1 MSRGALTGTRIR
13 ERRLMLRMR
22 QSDLARAVGI
32 SASYLNLIEH
42 NKRRIGGKLLV
53 DIAKTLTVDAS
64 ALTEGAEVALLDG
77 LRQVVAAQ
85 TDAPQ
90 EALHV
95 EGFADRFPAWAQIL
109 VERQDRVQE
118 LERLVEMLSDRL
130 THDPFLSAALHE
142 VLSTVTAIRSTA
154 DILADTTDLD
164 RDWQVR
170 FHRNLRDDS
179 HRLAEGAQALVSYLD
194 DGAEGTR
201 EKTLPQ
207 DEVDAF
213 LRRHDYHLAALEG
226 GTGTPEALI
235 EDAVE
240 LDTPHAR
247 DLALRALAQYQA
259 DAAQLPRTD
268 LIAAITE
275 SGLDPGVISAR
286 FGVDIMTVFRR
297 IASLGEADIG
307 LTPGLVMC
315 DGSGT
320 LTVRKP
326 VAGFELPRY
335 GAACPL
341 WPLYGALTHPM
352 TPVASVVEQSGRP
365 PQRFQT
371 YAICRPRPGGAFSD
385 PPIFEAA
392 MLILPA
398 TRESAAPVLPIG
410 TSCRICSRDTCA
422 ARREPSILA
431 DVAGVGGNAL

>member
-13 ERRLMLRMR
+13 ERRMMIRMR
-22 QSDLARAVGI
+22 QSELARAVGI

-53 DIAKTLTVDAS
+53 DIAKTLSVDAS

-90 EALHV
+90 EALQV

-109 VERQDRVQE
+109 VERQERVQE

-130 THDPFLSAALHE
+130 THDPFLSSALHE

-164 RDWQVR
+164 RDWQMR

-179 HRLAEGAQALVSYLD
+179 HRLAEGAQALVTYLD
-194 DGAEGTR
+194 DGAEGAQ

-213 LRRHDYHLAALEG
+213 LRRHDYHLADLEG
-226 GTGTPEALI
+226 QAGTPEALI
-235 EDAVE
+235 EGAAE
-240 LDTPHAR
+240 LESPHAR
-247 DLALRALAQYQA
+247 ELALRALGQYQA
-259 DAAQLPRTD
+259 DAAHLPRAD
-268 LIAAITE
+268 LIDAITE
-275 SGLDPGVISAR
+275 NGLDPGVISAR

-297 IASLGEADIG
+297 IASLGEEDIG

-341 WPLYGALTHPM
+341 WPLYAALTHPM
-352 TPVASVVEQSGRP
+352 TPIAAVVEQSGRP

-371 YAICRPRPGGAFSD
+371 YAICRPRLGGAFSD

-398 TRESAAPVLPIG
+398 TSDSAEPVLPIG
-410 TSCRICSRDTCA
+410 TSCRICSQDNCA

-431 DVAGVGGNAL
+431 DVSGVGGNAL